1 MKEYARF
8 ARLYDP
14 VIGPSLRSLHSA
26 MVLDLKQHGCSTV
39 VDLCCGTG
47 LFVGMAHGAGLVP
60 SGVDI
65 SSHMLE
71 VGREKHPD
79 IHFVEADATTT
90 DLVEGSFDAA
100 TVSFGL
106 HEKPEA
112 VARGIFREALRLT
125 RPGGVIL
132 VADYRL
138 PDEDVSPFTKW
149 IIRLVERVAGR
160 EHHRCF
166 KAYMSGGGT
175 QGFLERE
182 GVASDLIRT
191 SMSGWSGLFSI
202 IR

>member
-1 MKEYARF
+1 
-8 ARLYDP
+8 
-14 VIGPSLRSLHSA
+14 

>member
-1 MKEYARF
+1 
-8 ARLYDP
+8 
-14 VIGPSLRSLHSA
+14 
-26 MVLDLKQHGCSTV
+26 MVRELKQHSCSSV

-47 LFVGMAHGAGLVP
+47 LFAGMAQEAGLVP

-71 VGREKHPD
+71 VGREKYPD
-79 IHFVEADATTT
+79 IHFVEADATAT
-90 DLVEGSFDAA
+90 DFVGSSFDAV

-138 PDEDVSPFTKW
+138 PDEGVSPFTKW

-160 EHHRCF
+160 EHYRCF
-166 KAYMSGGGT
+166 KAYMTRGGT

-182 GVASDLIRT
+182 GVVFDLVRT
-191 SMSGWSGLFSI
+191 SMSGWSGLFAI
-202 IR
+202 TR